1 MKLRPLAVLAGCC
14 ALTAI
19 ILRVQL
25 APAPVALDAQPTARA
40 APEDRRAPDNTFLT
54 YPEWY
59 LVYSPDE
66 YADFIADRPP
76 SEFPFL
82 GHVGQLWQ
90 GYYGIHQATKDD
102 YPFNTDYHV
111 MILIIATSTTIEYGL
126 KWGYEVLVGRVTE
139 ATRFSGLTP
148 EDKLAAEVA
157 RDYVKFLDVE
167 PWYKFDFM
175 TPLKRLWTET
185 GYWSDAPLRSWER
198 KYYLTTEFLVK
209 GAYGWTMK
217 QASEGAY
224 GVESQVTAVVL
235 DRFPEE
241 ARKEL
246 PRINVLDE
254 AADGSVL
261 VHVPR
266 YQAFAND
273 AQGLAR
279 HGLVFQEIAGNR
291 GPILITAIVP
301 DDFAVGDRK
310 IVFTQRILTRPG
322 KQRIAFAVRVDQLS
336 AALRELNR
344 PGVRVEHVYDY

>member
-14 ALTAI
+14 AFIAI
-19 ILRVQL
+19 LLRVQM
-25 APAPVALDAQPTARA
+25 APAPVAAGTQPTARA
-40 APEDRRAPDNTFLT
+40 APTDCRAADNTFLT

-111 MILIIATSTTIEYGL
+111 MIMIIATSTTIEYGL
-126 KWGYEVLVGRVTE
+126 KWGYEIVVGRVTE
-139 ATRFSGLTP
+139 ATRISGLTP

-167 PWYKFDFM
+167 PWYKYDFM
-175 TPLKRLWTET
+175 TPLKRLWSET
-185 GYWSDAPLRSWER
+185 GYWSANPLRSWER

-209 GAYGWTMK
+209 GGYGWAMK
-217 QASEGAY
+217 QLSEGAY

-235 DRFPEE
+235 DRIPEE

-246 PRINVLDE
+246 PRIKVLD
-254 AADGSVL
+254 AAGDGSVL

-266 YQAFAND
+266 YQAFTNHAL
-273 AQGLAR
+273 GLAR

-310 IVFTQRILTRPG
+310 LVFTQSILTRPG
-322 KQRIAFAVRVDQLS
+322 KKRIAFAVPVSGLS
-336 AALRELNR
+336 AALRGLDR
-344 PGVRVEHVYDY
+344 PDVRIEHVYDY